1 MAAGYLGALL
11 TIGSRVNRPPSPP
24 PSEPVSL
31 AIVNAHVW
39 TGEPTRPWAGAVAV
53 RAGRLAAVGS
63 SAEVQKLVTAATR
76 VVDAH
81 GAMVVPG
88 STIEEALRAYTSG
101 AAYAEFQ
108 EHDKG
113 TLAPGKLADFV
124 LLDRDLTRTPAAELR
139 NARVLMTVAGGTP
152 VYERLP
158 QQGRGS
164 PGPAAP

>member
-1 MAAGYLGALL
+1 
-11 TIGSRVNRPPSPP
+11 
-24 PSEPVSL
+24 
-31 AIVNAHVW
+31 
-39 TGEPTRPWAGAVAV
+39 VAV

-63 SAEVQKLVTAATR
+63 SAEVQKLVTPATR

-88 STIEEALRAYTSG
+88 FTVEEALRAYTG
-101 AAYAEFQ
+101 AAAYAEFQ
-108 EHDKG
+108 EHEKG

-124 LLDRDLTRTPAAELR
+124 LLDRDLTRTPPAELR
-139 NARVLMTVAGGTP
+139 NARVLMTVVGGTP

-158 QQGRGS
+158 QPGGES